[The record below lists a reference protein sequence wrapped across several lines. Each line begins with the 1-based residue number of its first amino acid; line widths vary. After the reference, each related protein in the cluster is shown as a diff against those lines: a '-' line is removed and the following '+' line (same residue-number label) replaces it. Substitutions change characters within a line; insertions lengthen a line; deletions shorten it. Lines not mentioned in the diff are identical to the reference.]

1 MKHAASYDNKSQEH
15 WFMWL
20 LTGFFLIYTFLP
32 LIATLLFSLA
42 RRWTTTILPES
53 WTINA
58 YVQVFRDPAFVGT
71 MGRSLFLSILASIIE
86 VGVVILALLAV
97 NIGKNRIG
105 DWLEALAIIPVAL
118 PGVVLAIGVVSFYGE
133 FLPVLLGQPVLLI
146 GAEAA
151 FGLPFVYW
159 TLQNSFR
166 AINVKLLYEAAC
178 TLRCTTFQ
186 FLTRILIPSLKRGI
200 AVAGA
205 MAFATAFDDFAL
217 AQLIVGAGWE
227 TYPVLLNKYFRIDGH
242 QTSAMSMIAIIITFL
257 FTSVAG
263 YLSQPAQNV
272 QKEDDFIIQKKASD
286 MGETVK
292 A

>member
-1 MKHAASYDNKSQEH
+1 MKRAAPSSNKGRGH

-20 LTGFFLIYTFLP
+20 LTVFFLLYTFLP
-32 LIATLLFSLA
+32 LTATLFFSLA
-42 RRWTTTILPES
+42 QRWTTTVLPES
-53 WTINA
+53 WTIDA
-58 YVQVFRDPAFVGT
+58 YVQVFSDPAFAAA
-71 MGRSLFLSILASIIE
+71 MGRSLFLSVIAATIQ
-86 VGVVILALLAV
+86 VGVVLLALLAV
-97 NIGKNRIG
+97 NIGKNRLG

-118 PGVVLAIGVVSFYGE
+118 PGVVLAIGAVSFYGE

-146 GAEAA
+146 GTEAA

-227 TYPVLLNKYFRIDGH
+227 TYPVLLNKYFHIDGH
-242 QTSAMSMIAIIITFL
+242 QTSAMSMIAIIIVFL

-263 YLSQPAQNV
+263 YLSQPIQKV
-272 QKEDDFIIQKKASD
+272 PKEDDLILQKKASD
-286 MGETVK
+286 MSETVK

>member
-1 MKHAASYDNKSQEH
+1 MKHAAPYGNKSREY
-15 WFMWL
+15 WFMLL
-20 LTGFFLIYTFLP
+20 LTGLFLIYTFLP
-32 LIATLLFSLA
+32 LTATLFFSLA
-42 RRWTTTILPES
+42 RRWTTTLLPES
-53 WTINA
+53 WTIDA
-58 YVQVFRDPAFVGT
+58 YVQVFGDPAFAAA
-71 MGRSLFLSILASIIE
+71 MGRSVFLSVIAATIQ
-86 VGVVILALLAV
+86 VGVVLLVLLAV
-97 NIGKNRIG
+97 NIGKNRLG
-105 DWLEALAIIPVAL
+105 DWLEVLAIIPVAL

-133 FLPVLLGQPVLLI
+133 FLPALLGRPVLLI

-186 FLTRILIPSLKRGI
+186 FLMRILVPSLKRGI

-227 TYPVLLNKYFRIDGH
+227 TYPVLLNKYFSIDGH

-257 FTSVAG
+257 FTSMAG
-263 YLSQPAQNV
+263 YLSQPVQRV
-272 QKEDDFIIQKKASD
+272 QKEDELILQKKGSD
-286 MGETVK
+286 LSETLET
-292 A
+292 